1 MSYAITHM
9 TCTQMNCLCSN
20 YTRDTSKVNHTELH
34 FMTNREFKKLLL
46 MMMMMIMMKVVKHLN
61 TIPLN
66 RVGYMWV
73 QLQSLI
79 LST

>member
-1 MSYAITHM
+1 M
-9 TCTQMNCLCSN
+9 TCTQMKCLCSN
-20 YTRDTSKVNHTELH
+20 YTTDTAKVKHTELH

-46 MMMMMIMMKVVKHLN
+46 MMMMKMMKVVKHLS

-66 RVGYMWV
+66 PVGYMWV
-73 QLQSLI
+73 QLQSFI

>member
-1 MSYAITHM
+1 
-9 TCTQMNCLCSN
+9 MNCLCSN
-20 YTRDTSKVNHTELH
+20 YTRDTAKVKHTELH

-46 MMMMMIMMKVVKHLN
+46 MMMMMMIMMKVVKHLS

-66 RVGYMWV
+66 PIGYMWV

-79 LST
+79 LGT